1 MANTHYERL
10 SFLDSTFLAM
20 EDRNAHFHVAGVMKF
35 APGGLRTADGAV
47 DIDRVKAHIESK
59 LHRIPRYRQ
68 VLDWIP
74 LEEHPVWV
82 DDAFFDIDYHV
93 RRATLTDERDD
104 VELQRLTGTIFSQ
117 KLDRFRPL
125 WEVWIVDGFEDDTLA
140 MITKVHHCMIDG
152 MAGVDLM
159 KELLA
164 PFPITDVGPIE
175 PYEPRP
181 SPSKTELLADEAV
194 RRAAMP
200 LQALR
205 SFRHL
210 SDSITGLAGEVDTR
224 LRAMGKA
231 LGAGWL
237 KNASQTP
244 LNERIGPNREFKW
257 MNVDLDEAKS
267 VKNALGGTINDV
279 VLTTVAGA
287 VRKYLLSHDVAVDHL
302 DFRVMA
308 PVSVRSD
315 SDQSLGNQVA
325 MWLLDLPIELDTP
338 RQRYRQIAEETAELK
353 ETNQALGASLLVQAT
368 SWTPSTILTSAMR
381 LAGTNV
387 RPFNM
392 TVTNV
397 PGPQIPIYFLDAM
410 LEVQYPMVPLWTN
423 HGVGI
428 ALFSYKGAISWG
440 VVADSDSVTD
450 LDRFVGY
457 IDEAF
462 RELVQAAKPKPARA
476 KKTGKATGAKPKP
489 AQKKRSSVKPEAAAK
504 KPTAKKK
511 PAAKKTP
518 AAQKTADAKKP
529 AAKKPPAKKTPAT
542 KKPAA
547 KKTQAAKKTVAAV
560 EKKPATRKSSAA
572 QKQPATRKPAI
583 KPTPPARS

>member
-1 MANTHYERL
+1 MTDTHYERL

-35 APGGLRTADGAV
+35 APGGLRAEDGSV
-47 DIDRVKAHIESK
+47 DVDRIKAHIESK

-74 LEEHPVWV
+74 LEEHPVWI

-104 VELQRLTGTIFSQ
+104 IELQRLTGTIFSQ

-125 WEVWIVDGFEDDTLA
+125 WEVWVVDGFTDDSMAL
-140 MITKVHHCMIDG
+140 ITMVHHCMIDG

-164 PFPITDVGPIE
+164 PFPITDIAEAP

-181 SPSKTELLADEAV
+181 SPSKTELLTDEAR
-194 RRAAMP
+194 RRAGLP
-200 LQALR
+200 FQALR

-210 SDSITGLAGEVDTR
+210 SDSVTGLVGEVDTR

-237 KNASQTP
+237 KNASKTP
-244 LNERIGPNREFKW
+244 LNARIGPNREFKW
-257 MNVDLDEAKS
+257 MKVDLDAAKS
-267 VKNALGGTINDV
+267 VKNAFGGTINDV

-287 VRKYLLSHDVAVDHL
+287 VRKYFLAHDVGVDQM

-308 PVSVRSD
+308 PVSVRGD
-315 SDQSLGNQVA
+315 GDQSLGNQVA
-325 MWLLDLPIELDTP
+325 MWLLDLPIALQTP
-338 RQRYRQIAEETAELK
+338 RQRYKEIAAETEELK

-381 LAGTNV
+381 LTGTSV

-397 PGPQIPIYFLDAM
+397 PGPQIPIYLLDAL

-428 ALFSYKGAISWG
+428 ALFSYKGEIAWG

-450 LDRFVGY
+450 LDRFMGY
-457 IDEAF
+457 LDEAF
-462 RELVQAAKPKPARA
+462 AELVHAAKPKPAR
-476 KKTGKATGAKPKP
+476 KPRTKAATAKPK
-489 AQKKRSSVKPEAAAK
+489 AK
-504 KPTAKKK
+504 
-511 PAAKKTP
+511 
-518 AAQKTADAKKP
+518 
-529 AAKKPPAKKTPAT
+529 PAT
-542 KKPAA
+542 KKPAT
-547 KKTQAAKKTVAAV
+547 KKPTTKKPTTKKPTTKKPTTKKPAAAKKPATKQTPAA
-560 EKKPATRKSSAA
+560 EKKPAAGRSPAARKKAT
-572 QKQPATRKPAI
+572 TRKPAP
-583 KPTPPARS
+583 KPTPGKKA

>member
-1 MANTHYERL
+1 MTDTHYERL

-35 APGGLRTADGAV
+35 APGGLRAADGSV
-47 DIDRVKAHIESK
+47 DMDRIKAHIESK

-68 VLDWIP
+68 VLDWVP

-82 DDAFFDIDYHV
+82 DDAYFDIDYHV
-93 RRATLTDERDD
+93 RRATLAEERND

-125 WEVWIVDGFEDDTLA
+125 WEVWVVDGFEDDRTA

-164 PFPITDVGPIE
+164 PFPVTEIPPAP

-181 SPSKTELLADEAV
+181 SPSKAALFADEA
-194 RRAAMP
+194 RRRVAMP
-200 LQALR
+200 LDALR
-205 SFRHL
+205 GLRHL
-210 SDSITGLAGEVDTR
+210 SDSLSGLVEEVDTR
-224 LRAMGKA
+224 LRAMGNA

-237 KNASQTP
+237 KNASPTP
-244 LNERIGPNREFKW
+244 LNARIGPNREFKW
-257 MNVDLDEAKS
+257 MKIDLDDAKS

-279 VLTTVAGA
+279 VLSTVAGA
-287 VRKYLLSHDVAVDHL
+287 VRKYFLAHDVAVDHL

-308 PVSVRSD
+308 PVSVRSAN
-315 SDQSLGNQVA
+315 DQTLGNHVA
-325 MWLLDLPIELDTP
+325 MWLLDLPIALQTP
-338 RQRYRQIAEETAELK
+338 RERYRSIAAQTVDLK

-381 LAGTNV
+381 LTGTSV

-397 PGPQIPIYFLDAM
+397 PGPQIPIYFLDAL

-428 ALFSYKGAISWG
+428 ALFSYKGEIAWG

-450 LDRFVGY
+450 LDRFMAY
-457 IDEAF
+457 LDEAF
-462 RELVQAAKPKPARA
+462 RELVQAAKPKPAKKRRA
-476 KKTGKATGAKPKP
+476 QPATKRRPASANGKATKTGSKTPAKKP
-489 AQKKRSSVKPEAAAK
+489 ATKAAAQKKAAKAGSQKKEAAKAGSQKKEAAK
-504 KPTAKKK
+504 AGSQKKTDAAGEKK
-511 PAAKKTP
+511 PAAKR
-518 AAQKTADAKKP
+518 AAGT
-529 AAKKPPAKKTPAT
+529 T

-547 KKTQAAKKTVAAV
+547 
-560 EKKPATRKSSAA
+560 
-572 QKQPATRKPAI
+572 RKPAS
-583 KPTPPARS
+583 KATPAKQT

>member
-1 MANTHYERL
+1 MTDTHYERL

-35 APGGLRTADGAV
+35 APGGLRAPDGSV

-74 LEEHPVWV
+74 IEEHPVWV

-93 RRATLTDERDD
+93 RRATLTEERDD
-104 VELQRLTGTIFSQ
+104 VELQRLTGIIFSQ

-125 WEVWIVDGFEDDTLA
+125 WEVWIVDGFKDDSIA

-159 KELLA
+159 RELLA
-164 PFPITDVGPIE
+164 PFPITEVGPIE

-181 SPSKTELLADEAV
+181 SPSKAELLADEAV
-194 RRAAMP
+194 RRVAMP
-200 LQALR
+200 LRALR

-210 SDSITGLAGEVDTR
+210 SDSVTGVAGEVDTR
-224 LRAMGKA
+224 VRAMGKA

-237 KNASQTP
+237 KNASRTP
-244 LNERIGPNREFKW
+244 LNARIGPNREFKW
-257 MNVDLDEAKS
+257 MKVDLADAKS
-267 VKNALGGTINDV
+267 IKNAFGGTINDV
-279 VLTTVAGA
+279 VLSTVAGA
-287 VRKYLLSHDVAVDHL
+287 VRKYLLAHDTAVDHL

-308 PVSVRSD
+308 PVSVRSEG
-315 SDQSLGNQVA
+315 DQSLGNQVA
-325 MWLLDLPIELDTP
+325 MWLLDLPIDLATP
-338 RQRYRQIAEETAELK
+338 RQRYRRVAEDTEELK
-353 ETNQALGASLLVQAT
+353 ATNQALGASLLVQAT

-428 ALFSYKGAISWG
+428 ALFSYKGEIAWG

-450 LDRFVGY
+450 LDRFLDY
-457 IDEAF
+457 LDESF
-462 RELVQAAKPKPARA
+462 SELVHAAKPKPARV
-476 KKTGKATGAKPKP
+476 KKT
-489 AQKKRSSVKPEAAAK
+489 AQAAAAK
-504 KPTAKKK
+504 AKPAARAKTEAATPKPKAATKKSAAKQTAATGEKK
-511 PAAKKTP
+511 PAARKTG
-518 AAQKTADAKKP
+518 AASKQ
-529 AAKKPPAKKTPAT
+529 AT
-542 KKPAA
+542 
-547 KKTQAAKKTVAAV
+547 
-560 EKKPATRKSSAA
+560 
-572 QKQPATRKPAI
+572 TRKPAN
-583 KPTPPARS
+583 KPTATGKP

>member
-1 MANTHYERL
+1 
-10 SFLDSTFLAM
+10 
-20 EDRNAHFHVAGVMKF
+20 
-35 APGGLRTADGAV
+35 
-47 DIDRVKAHIESK
+47 
-59 LHRIPRYRQ
+59 
-68 VLDWIP
+68 
-74 LEEHPVWV
+74 
-82 DDAFFDIDYHV
+82 
-93 RRATLTDERDD
+93 
-104 VELQRLTGTIFSQ
+104 
-117 KLDRFRPL
+117 
-125 WEVWIVDGFEDDTLA
+125 
-140 MITKVHHCMIDG
+140 

-164 PFPITDVGPIE
+164 PFPVTEVGPIE

-200 LQALR
+200 FQALR
-205 SFRHL
+205 NLRHL
-210 SDSITGLAGEVDTR
+210 SDSVVGLAGEVDIR

-244 LNERIGPNREFKW
+244 LNARIGPNREFKW
-257 MNVDLDEAKS
+257 MKVDLAEAKS
-267 VKNALGGTINDV
+267 IKNAFGGTINDV
-279 VLTTVAGA
+279 VLSTVAGA
-287 VRKYLLSHDVAVDHL
+287 VRKYLLAHDAGVDHL

-308 PVSVRSD
+308 PVSVRSE

-325 MWLLDLPIELDTP
+325 MWLLDLPIDLTTP
-338 RQRYRQIAEETAELK
+338 RQRYRRIAEETQELK

-428 ALFSYKGAISWG
+428 ALFSYRGEIAWG
-440 VVADSDSVTD
+440 VVGDSDSVTD
-450 LDRFVGY
+450 LDRFLDY
-457 IDEAF
+457 LDESF
-462 RELVQAAKPKPARA
+462 RELVHAARPKPTRA
-476 KKTGKATGAKPKP
+476 KKT
-489 AQKKRSSVKPEAAAK
+489 AAK
-504 KPTAKKK
+504 AK
-511 PAAKKTP
+511 PAAK
-518 AAQKTADAKKP
+518 AKAKP
-529 AAKKPPAKKTPAT
+529 AATKPKTTAKKAPAT
-542 KKPAA
+542 KKTAA
-547 KKTQAAKKTVAAV
+547 AG
-560 EKKPATRKSSAA
+560 EKKPATRKTGAA
-572 QKQPATRKPAI
+572 TKQPATRKPVA
-583 KPTPPARS
+583 KPTPTRKP

>member
-1 MANTHYERL
+1 MSDTHYERL

-35 APGGLRTADGAV
+35 APGGLRAADGSV
-47 DIDRVKAHIESK
+47 DVDRIKAHIESK

-74 LEEHPVWV
+74 LEEHPVWI

-104 VELQRLTGTIFSQ
+104 AELQRLTGTIFSQ

-125 WEVWIVDGFEDDTLA
+125 WEVWVVDGFTDDSLA

-164 PFPITDVGPIE
+164 PFPMTEIPPAP

-181 SPSKTELLADEAV
+181 SPSKAELLADEAR
-194 RRAAMP
+194 RRAGLP
-200 LQALR
+200 FQALR

-210 SDSITGLAGEVDTR
+210 SDSITGLVGEVDTR
-224 LRAMGKA
+224 LRAMGNA

-237 KNASQTP
+237 KNASKTP
-244 LNERIGPNREFKW
+244 LNARIGPNREFKW
-257 MNVDLDEAKS
+257 MKVDLDDAKS
-267 VKNALGGTINDV
+267 VKNAFGGTINDV

-287 VRKYLLSHDVAVDHL
+287 VRKYFLAHDVAVDQL

-315 SDQSLGNQVA
+315 GDQSLGNRVA
-325 MWLLDLPIELDTP
+325 MWLLDLPIALQTP
-338 RQRYRQIAEETAELK
+338 RQRFNQIAAETAELK
-353 ETNQALGASLLVQAT
+353 ESNQALGASLLVQAT

-381 LAGTNV
+381 LTGTSV

-428 ALFSYKGAISWG
+428 ALFSYKGEIAWG

-450 LDRFVGY
+450 LDRFMDCL
-457 IDEAF
+457 DEAF
-462 RELVQAAKPKPARA
+462 RELVHAARPKTSRRPRAKP
-476 KKTGKATGAKPKP
+476 
-489 AQKKRSSVKPEAAAK
+489 AAA
-504 KPTAKKK
+504 AK
-511 PAAKKTP
+511 PAAKTTR
-518 AAQKTADAKKP
+518 TAK
-529 AAKKPPAKKTPAT
+529 PAT

-547 KKTQAAKKTVAAV
+547 KTTNAKQTAVGGEKNTAAGRATAAGKQAT
-560 EKKPATRKSSAA
+560 
-572 QKQPATRKPAI
+572 TRKPAP
-583 KPTPPARS
+583 KPTPPPKA

>member
-1 MANTHYERL
+1 
-10 SFLDSTFLAM
+10 M

-35 APGGLRTADGAV
+35 APGGLRDPDGSV
-47 DIDRVKAHIESK
+47 DIERVKAHIESK

-74 LEEHPVWV
+74 IEEHPVWV

-125 WEVWIVDGFEDDTLA
+125 WEVWIVDGFEDDSLA

-164 PFPITDVGPIE
+164 PFPITEVGPIE
-175 PYEPRP
+175 SYEPRP

-200 LQALR
+200 FQALR
-205 SFRHL
+205 NLRHL
-210 SDSITGLAGEVDTR
+210 SDSLVGLAGEVDTR

-244 LNERIGPNREFKW
+244 LNARIGPNREFKW
-257 MNVDLDEAKS
+257 MKVDLAEAKS
-267 VKNALGGTINDV
+267 IKNAFGGTINDV
-279 VLTTVAGA
+279 VLSTVAGA
-287 VRKYLLSHDVAVDHL
+287 VRKYLLAHDAGVDHL

-308 PVSVRSD
+308 PVSVRSE

-325 MWLLDLPIELDTP
+325 MWLLDLPIDLTTP
-338 RQRYRQIAEETAELK
+338 RQRYRRIAEETQELK

-428 ALFSYKGAISWG
+428 ALFSYRGEIAWG
-440 VVADSDSVTD
+440 VVGDSDSVTD
-450 LDRFVGY
+450 LDRFMDY
-457 IDEAF
+457 LDESF
-462 RELVQAAKPKPARA
+462 RELVHAARPKPARVRKKAAKPKA
-476 KKTGKATGAKPKP
+476 KTKP
-489 AQKKRSSVKPEAAAK
+489 ATKA
-504 KPTAKKK
+504 K
-511 PAAKKTP
+511 PAAK
-518 AAQKTADAKKP
+518 AKAKP
-529 AAKKPPAKKTPAT
+529 AAKAKPKATAKKAPAT
-542 KKPAA
+542 KKTAA
-547 KKTQAAKKTVAAV
+547 AG
-560 EKKPATRKSSAA
+560 EKKPATRKTGAA
-572 QKQPATRKPAI
+572 TKQPATRKPAT
-583 KPTPPARS
+583 KPTPTRKP

>member
-1 MANTHYERL
+1 MTETHYERL

-35 APGGLRTADGAV
+35 APGGLRAADGSV
-47 DIDRVKAHIESK
+47 DMDRIKAHIESK

-68 VLDWIP
+68 VLDWVP
-74 LEEHPVWV
+74 VEEHPVWV

-93 RRATLTDERDD
+93 RRATLADERDD

-125 WEVWIVDGFEDDTLA
+125 WEVWVVDGFKDDRIA

-164 PFPITDVGPIE
+164 PFPVTDIPPAP

-181 SPSKTELLADEAV
+181 SPSRTELLTDEA
-194 RRAAMP
+194 RRRVAMP
-200 LQALR
+200 FQAMR
-205 SFRHL
+205 SLRHL
-210 SDSITGLAGEVDTR
+210 SDSLTGLVGEVDTR
-224 LRAMGKA
+224 LRAMGNA

-244 LNERIGPNREFKW
+244 LNARIGPNREFKW
-257 MNVDLDEAKS
+257 MKVDLDEAKS
-267 VKNALGGTINDV
+267 VKNAFGGTINDV

-287 VRKYLLSHDVAVDHL
+287 VRKYFLAHDVPVGHL

-315 SDQSLGNQVA
+315 GDQSLGNQVA
-325 MWLLDLPIELDTP
+325 MWLLDLPIALQTP
-338 RQRYRQIAEETAELK
+338 RERYHRIAEETVELK

-381 LAGTNV
+381 LTGTSV

-397 PGPQIPIYFLDAM
+397 PGPQIPIYFLDAL

-428 ALFSYKGAISWG
+428 ALFSYKGEIAWG

-450 LDRFVGY
+450 LDRFMDY
-457 IDEAF
+457 LDEAF
-462 RELVQAAKPKPARA
+462 RELVNAAKPKPR
-476 KKTGKATGAKPKP
+476 
-489 AQKKRSSVKPEAAAK
+489 KKRRPPSANGKAAAK
-504 KPTAKKK
+504 PSKKI
-511 PAAKKTP
+511 P
-518 AAQKTADAKKP
+518 KTAAKKP
-529 AAKKPPAKKTPAT
+529 AAKKPAAKAT
-542 KKPAA
+542 SKPAA
-547 KKTQAAKKTVAAV
+547 KKTAATGEKKAAGKRSAATTKRPAASKPASKTTPAKKA
-560 EKKPATRKSSAA
+560 
-572 QKQPATRKPAI
+572 
-583 KPTPPARS
+583 

>member
-1 MANTHYERL
+1 MQDVHPVDVDFRIGQALGQRRQGARSVRQHRREHPSLLGYQPGLANDPPSTLGITDNHAHDPDVFETKRRQRVDVDAAVRHDLGEPGQLAGTIGEMNGEFGHGWFRYEPYPSWKLRVGAEYDQGEKEHGLAETYYERL

-35 APGGLRTADGAV
+35 APGGLRTPDGSV
-47 DIDRVKAHIESK
+47 DIESLKAHIESK

-74 LEEHPVWV
+74 IEDHPVWV

-104 VELQRLTGTIFSQ
+104 EELQRLTGTIFSQ

-125 WEVWIVDGFEDDTLA
+125 WEIWIVDGFKDDSLA

-164 PFPITDVGPIE
+164 PFPITDIGPIE
-175 PYEPRP
+175 PYQPRP

-194 RRAAMP
+194 RRATMP
-200 LQALR
+200 LHALR
-205 SFRHL
+205 NLRHL
-210 SDSITGLAGEVDTR
+210 SDSLAGLAGEVDTR

-237 KNASQTP
+237 KNASRTP
-244 LNERIGPNREFKW
+244 LNARIGPNREFKW
-257 MNVDLDEAKS
+257 MRVDLADAKS
-267 VKNALGGTINDV
+267 IKNAFGGTINDV
-279 VLTTVAGA
+279 VLSTVAGA
-287 VRKYLLSHDVAVDHL
+287 VRKYLLAHDAGVDHL

-308 PVSVRSD
+308 PVSVRSE

-325 MWLLDLPIELDTP
+325 MWLLDLPIDLTTP
-338 RQRYRQIAEETAELK
+338 RQRYRRIAEETEELK

-397 PGPQIPIYFLDAM
+397 PGPQIPIYFLDA
-410 LEVQYPMVPLWTN
+410 
-423 HGVGI
+423 H
-428 ALFSYKGAISWG
+428 ARGA
-440 VVADSDSVTD
+440 VSD
-450 LDRFVGY
+450 G
-457 IDEAF
+457 
-462 RELVQAAKPKPARA
+462 
-476 KKTGKATGAKPKP
+476 
-489 AQKKRSSVKPEAAAK
+489 
-504 KPTAKKK
+504 
-511 PAAKKTP
+511 
-518 AAQKTADAKKP
+518 
-529 AAKKPPAKKTPAT
+529 
-542 KKPAA
+542 
-547 KKTQAAKKTVAAV
+547 AAV
-560 EKKPATRKSSAA
+560 D
-572 QKQPATRKPAI
+572 
-583 KPTPPARS
+583 

>member
-1 MANTHYERL
+1 MTDTHYERL

-35 APGGLRTADGAV
+35 APGGLRTADGSV
-47 DIDRVKAHIESK
+47 DIERVKALIESK

-68 VLDWIP
+68 VLDWVPI
-74 LEEHPVWV
+74 EEHPVWV

-93 RRATLTDERDD
+93 RRATLADEGDD
-104 VELQRLTGTIFSQ
+104 TELQRLTGTIFSQ

-125 WEVWIVDGFEDDTLA
+125 WEVWVVDGFKDDSIA

-164 PFPITDVGPIE
+164 PFPQTEIAPPQ
-175 PYEPRP
+175 PYEARP
-181 SPSKTELLADEAV
+181 GPSKIELLTDEAQ
-194 RRAAMP
+194 RFLTMP
-200 LQALR
+200 FRALR

-210 SDSITGLAGEVDTR
+210 SDTISGVIGEVDTR
-224 LRAMGKA
+224 LRAMSKA

-237 KNASQTP
+237 KNASPTP
-244 LNERIGPNREFKW
+244 LNARIGPNRDFRW
-257 MNVDLDEAKS
+257 MQVDLDAAKS

-279 VLTTVAGA
+279 VLATVAGA
-287 VRKYLLSHDVAVDHL
+287 VRKYLLAHDVAVGEL

-308 PVSVRSD
+308 PVSVRGEGD
-315 SDQSLGNQVA
+315 ESLGNKVA
-325 MWLLDLPIELDTP
+325 MWLLDLPIDLQTP
-338 RQRYRQIAEETAELK
+338 RERYHQIAEETVELK

-381 LAGTNV
+381 LTGTSV

-397 PGPQIPIYFLDAM
+397 PGPQIPIYFLDAL

-428 ALFSYKGAISWG
+428 ALFSYRGSIAWG
-440 VVADSDSVTD
+440 VVADADSVDD

-457 IDEAF
+457 LDEAF
-462 RELVQAAKPKPARA
+462 QELVHAAKPKSARKPKA
-476 KKTGKATGAKPKP
+476 TRTNGKATRSASSKKKAATRDP
-489 AQKKRSSVKPEAAAK
+489 AQPDGEKKGSEKAKTTAPKSPVKPDS
-504 KPTAKKK
+504 
-511 PAAKKTP
+511 KT
-518 AAQKTADAKKP
+518 TAD
-529 AAKKPPAKKTPAT
+529 
-542 KKPAA
+542 
-547 KKTQAAKKTVAAV
+547 
-560 EKKPATRKSSAA
+560 EKS
-572 QKQPATRKPAI
+572 
-583 KPTPPARS
+583 

>member
-1 MANTHYERL
+1 MTDTHYERL

-35 APGGLRTADGAV
+35 APGGLRAPDGSV

-74 LEEHPVWV
+74 IEEHPVWV

-93 RRATLTDERDD
+93 RRATLTEERDD
-104 VELQRLTGTIFSQ
+104 VELQRLTGIIFSQ

-125 WEVWIVDGFEDDTLA
+125 WEIWIVDGFQDDSIA

-159 KELLA
+159 RELLA
-164 PFPITDVGPIE
+164 PFPITEVGPIE

-181 SPSKTELLADEAV
+181 SPSKAELLADEAV
-194 RRAAMP
+194 RRVAMP
-200 LQALR
+200 LRALR

-210 SDSITGLAGEVDTR
+210 SDSVTGVAGEVDTR
-224 LRAMGKA
+224 VRAMGKA

-237 KNASQTP
+237 RNASRTP
-244 LNERIGPNREFKW
+244 LNARIGPNREFKW
-257 MNVDLDEAKS
+257 MKVDLADAKS
-267 VKNALGGTINDV
+267 IKNAFGGTINDV
-279 VLTTVAGA
+279 VLSTVAGA
-287 VRKYLLSHDVAVDHL
+287 VRKYLLAHDTAVDHL

-308 PVSVRSD
+308 PVSVRSEG
-315 SDQSLGNQVA
+315 DQSLGNQVA
-325 MWLLDLPIELDTP
+325 MWLLDLPIDLATP
-338 RQRYRQIAEETAELK
+338 RQRYRRVAEDTEELK
-353 ETNQALGASLLVQAT
+353 ATNQALGASLLVQAT

-428 ALFSYKGAISWG
+428 ALFSYKGEIAWG

-450 LDRFVGY
+450 LDRFLDY
-457 IDEAF
+457 LDESF
-462 RELVQAAKPKPARA
+462 SELVHAAKPKPARV
-476 KKTGKATGAKPKP
+476 KKT
-489 AQKKRSSVKPEAAAK
+489 AQAAAAK
-504 KPTAKKK
+504 AKPAARAKTEAATPKPKAATKKSAAKQTAATGEKK
-511 PAAKKTP
+511 PAARKTG
-518 AAQKTADAKKP
+518 AASKQ
-529 AAKKPPAKKTPAT
+529 AT
-542 KKPAA
+542 
-547 KKTQAAKKTVAAV
+547 
-560 EKKPATRKSSAA
+560 
-572 QKQPATRKPAI
+572 TRKPAN
-583 KPTPPARS
+583 KPTATGKP

>member
-1 MANTHYERL
+1 M
-10 SFLDSTFLAM
+10 
-20 EDRNAHFHVAGVMKF
+20 
-35 APGGLRTADGAV
+35 

-125 WEVWIVDGFEDDTLA
+125 WEVWIVDGFKDDSLA

-164 PFPITDVGPIE
+164 PFPMTDIGPTTTVRAPPE
-175 PYEPRP
+175 PLQDRI
-181 SPSKTELLADEAV
+181 AGRRGR
-194 RRAAMP
+194 RRAGLP
-200 LQALR
+200 FQALR

-210 SDSITGLAGEVDTR
+210 SDSITGLVGEVDTR

-237 KNASQTP
+237 KNASKTP
-244 LNERIGPNREFKW
+244 LNARIGPNREFKW
-257 MNVDLDEAKS
+257 MKVDLDEAKS
-267 VKNALGGTINDV
+267 VKNAFGGTINDV

-287 VRKYLLSHDVAVDHL
+287 VRKYFLAHDVAVDQL

-315 SDQSLGNQVA
+315 GDQSLGNQVA
-325 MWLLDLPIELDTP
+325 MWLLDLPIALQTP
-338 RQRYRQIAEETAELK
+338 RQRYNQIAAETVELK

-381 LAGTNV
+381 LTGTNV

-397 PGPQIPIYFLDAM
+397 PGPQIPIYFLDAL

-428 ALFSYKGAISWG
+428 ALFSYKGEIAWG

-450 LDRFVGY
+450 LDRFMDY
-457 IDEAF
+457 LDEAF
-462 RELVQAAKPKPARA
+462 GELVHAAKPKPARKPRKDGGSQSQGA
-476 KKTGKATGAKPKP
+476 KAAPRPQARQRPKPKP
-489 AQKKRSSVKPEAAAK
+489 ARRQSNSPSRSQS
-504 KPTAKKK
+504 
-511 PAAKKTP
+511 PAASRSQRQPRSRQPRRAAGRRRQADSRCRRKKT
-518 AAQKTADAKKP
+518 
-529 AAKKPPAKKTPAT
+529 
-542 KKPAA
+542 
-547 KKTQAAKKTVAAV
+547 
-560 EKKPATRKSSAA
+560 R
-572 QKQPATRKPAI
+572 R
-583 KPTPPARS
+583 PARAGREKQGDHQEACRQAYASAEGLDQPHHRVIVKDTGGHRHAERVIHRRRDRDIGQVELTHRPRPRANRSWVRPG